1 METISTR
8 RVTNGSG
15 RDAQVRHGNAAS
27 CQNCGEPIIP
37 KRGSRRQRFC
47 NSRCKDEARRN
58 RNNAICGRARY
69 PSGPVPR
76 SVKNSHANSN
86 GCKADFA
93 GRGSVDKALWR
104 SIVELE
110 VYAGRDWSEVV
121 SSDGV
126 VSQVAMLWPRALRG
140 VP

>member
-1 METISTR
+1 MAAH
-8 RVTNGSG
+8 V
-15 RDAQVRHGNAAS
+15 AKLLAPHKAHHGNAVT

-69 PSGPVPR
+69 PSGSMPR

-86 GCKADFA
+86 GCKADFG

-104 SIVELE
+104 AIVETE
-110 VYAGRDWSEVV
+110 VFAGRDWHEVT
-121 SSDGV
+121 SADGV
-126 VSQVAMLWPRALRG
+126 VSQVAVMRPRVLRG